1 MCVFNY
7 IVLFHIIQGILMY
20 TSPSYCGGDG
30 QLDQE
35 SDRRMRGTHSSS
47 SVPADP
53 GPDLELELCA
63 LRLR

>member
-1 MCVFNY
+1 
-7 IVLFHIIQGILMY
+7 MY
-20 TSPSYCGGDG
+20 TSPSYYGGGGG

-47 SVPADP
+47 SEPAEP
-53 GPDLELELCA
+53 EPDLELCA